1 LNRDKSND
9 KTIIYQEEE
18 QIMDDTY
25 DKEADQKLARK
36 ITMATIPLLSIIQIL
51 QFIDKFILNYSAVLG
66 LLEDT
71 KMTTEEF
78 GFSGSFFFIGQII
91 TQLPNQYF
99 LQRFPVSKYFGF
111 MSICWG
117 ISVGCTAS
125 ASNFPQIAALR
136 FLVGF
141 FEGCSLS
148 AMFYRRNEQVFWI
161 TIMMV
166 FNFVGMACSGL
177 FSYAIGHMDGIANL
191 HAWKWLMII
200 FGGLTSLCGII
211 VFIFLP
217 DTSKSRWFRLT
228 EQEKELMDSRIRENG
243 TVKKNQVNFDH
254 IKEAMKDIR
263 FYCYSIISFF
273 LTIPAACSTQFS
285 SQLIKSMG
293 FSNLQSVVMNVPIAV
308 TTIMILFISLYIIQQ
323 FNQIYYTM
331 ILLTLITM
339 LGILLLC
346 VLPSGPIQLM
356 GIFLSSPAPA
366 AVILEASYINNVI
379 GYTKRVFYLGT
390 LSATYSAGHIIG
402 PIIMGHSTPP
412 HYYSGLISFIVILG
426 IACFFMLIIR
436 WINKRENNKRQIM
449 EEKGELSS
457 VETRREELDLTDGM
471 DLRFRYRL

>member
-1 LNRDKSND
+1 MND
-9 KTIIYQEEE
+9 E
-18 QIMDDTY
+18 Y

-71 KMTTEEF
+71 KMTSKEF

-148 AMFYRRNEQVFWI
+148 AVYLIISMFYRRNEQVFWI

-177 FSYAIGHMDGIANL
+177 FSYLIGHMDGIANL

-200 FGGLTSLCGII
+200 FGGLTSLWGII

-217 DTSKSRWFRLT
+217 DTPKSRWFRLT
-228 EQEKELMDSRIRENG
+228 EQEKDLMDSRIRENG
-243 TVKKNQVNFDH
+243 TVKKNQMNFAH
-254 IKEAMKDIR
+254 IKEAIKDIR
-263 FYCYSIISFF
+263 YYCYSIMCFF

-293 FSNLQSVVMNVPIAV
+293 FSNLQSVLMNVPIAV
-308 TTIMILFISLYIIQQ
+308 TTIMILFISLYIVQR

-331 ILLTLITM
+331 VLLTWITM

-346 VLPSGPIQLM
+346 VLPIGPIQLI

-379 GYTKRVFYLGT
+379 GYTKRIFYLGT

-402 PIIMGHSTPP
+402 PIMMGHSSPP

-426 IACFFMLIIR
+426 IASLFMLIIR
-436 WINKRENNKRQIM
+436 RINKRENNKRQKM
-449 EEKGELSS
+449 EEKGELPSLES
-457 VETRREELDLTDGM
+457 RREELDLTDGM